1 MNITEA
7 IATEHATF
15 MSMFHQ
21 IELVLPSVKSQAEV
35 TTIATVVAGLMGDHA
50 QLETD
55 LASVGLDHA
64 LLQKDQIETMQRGHH
79 EMADRLHQVQ
89 RAGTCGQA
97 RRLLQA
103 AIRACVRHFR
113 NEERYVLPMLGRA
126 LKPEDQAALG
136 KAFARV
142 RGGKVK
148 PREERELGG

>member
-15 MSMFHQ
+15 MSIFYQ
-21 IELVLPSVKSQAEV
+21 IELVLPSVKSQAEI
-35 TTIATVVAGLMGDHA
+35 TTMAAVVAGLMREHA

-64 LLQKDQIETMQRGHH
+64 LLQKDQIETMHRGHH

-97 RRLLQA
+97 RRLLRT

-113 NEERYVLPMLGRA
+113 KEERYVLPMLGRA
-126 LKPEDQAALG
+126 LKPEDQAALR

-142 RGGKVK
+142 RGGKAK
-148 PREERELGG
+148 PREEQELDG